1 MHLNPAQQDAVVHL
15 DGPLVVFAGAG
26 SGKTRVITYRI
37 ANLLARQGT
46 PAHRILAV
54 TFTNKAAHEM
64 RQRLAELAGGPI
76 AQELWVGTFHA
87 ICCRLLRRYHAD
99 VGLGRNFVIYDDSDQ
114 KSVMTR
120 IIRDRKLDD
129 RQYVPKQVLGRIHK
143 QKQEGRT
150 PKEVAEKGEFDT
162 DMQGLYVAYEQALN
176 TANAVDFDDLI
187 LHIMRLVE
195 NTASAAGEELRR
207 RFDHVLVDE
216 FQDTNRVQYR
226 LIRALAAR
234 TKNLCVVGDD
244 DQSIY
249 SWRGADIRN
258 IRGFKKDFAGAKVVK
273 LEQNYRSSGNIVA
286 AALGVI
292 SSSPDREP
300 KELWTASE
308 PGEKVQLLAVRD
320 ERDEAD
326 RVVRLARTTISSGVP
341 ADQVAVFYRIN
352 AQSRVLEEAFRAGGI
367 PYQIVGGMRFFER
380 AEVKDAMGYLR
391 LLENPSSDAD
401 FLRIINVPARG
412 IGDKTIQYL
421 TELAIEHRCSLW
433 TALGTALES
442 KGLPVAAKKRLL
454 VFRELIGALLP
465 LRETLGPHA
474 LATQALEQSG
484 YLQVLKQADTA
495 EADARLENLAEF
507 SGSIA
512 DYEKEV
518 RAAGE
523 EPSVSGYLERVS
535 LVADIDGV
543 QDQRTVLLMTVHAAK
558 GLEFDTAFLTG
569 MEEEMF
575 PYRGL
580 DGSSPEELEEE
591 RRLAYV
597 AITRARRR
605 LILTSAATRTIFGH
619 TRYTQPSRFLRD
631 IPLEVMEQSAAAW
644 STPPSQSSYPR
655 ANGGQSWG
663 RRPAVY
669 DDFDQSERSAP
680 APTRPSARPAS
691 TAPTNGGANGSA
703 PGQRHIDYEA
713 FDDSGDANA
722 ALARLRRGSTV
733 HHDRFGKG
741 TVLEVVKGEQP
752 RVLARF
758 AGWGER
764 RVLLTAL
771 RVE

>member
-1 MHLNPAQQDAVVHL
+1 MHLNPAQQDAVVHV

-37 ANLLARQGT
+37 ANLVARHGVR
-46 PAHRILAV
+46 PHRVLAV

-64 RQRLAELAGGPI
+64 RQRLTGLAGDTI

-99 VGLGRNFVIYDDSDQ
+99 VGLGRNFVIYDDADQ
-114 KSVMTR
+114 KSLMTR
-120 IIRDRKLDD
+120 IIRDRKLDE
-129 RQYVPKQVLGRIHK
+129 RLFVPKQVLGKIHK
-143 QKQEGRT
+143 QKQEGRS
-150 PKEVAEKGEFDT
+150 PADLRENPQLDAELLE
-162 DMQGLYVAYEQALN
+162 LYEDYERALR
-176 TANAVDFDDLI
+176 TANAADFDDLI
-187 LHIMRLVE
+187 LHVMRLAE
-195 NTASAAGEELRR
+195 DPNSAAGEELRN

-226 LIRALAAR
+226 LLRAVASR

-258 IRGFKKDFAGAKVVK
+258 IRGFKRDFAGAKVVK
-273 LEQNYRSSGNIVA
+273 LEQNYRSTGNIVK

-308 PGEKVQLLAVRD
+308 PGDKVQLLAVQN
-320 ERDEAD
+320 ERDEAE
-326 RVVRLARTTISSGVP
+326 RVVKLAKQTIAAGVA
-341 ADQVAVFYRIN
+341 ADEVAVFYRIN
-352 AQSRVLEEAFRAGGI
+352 AQSRVMEEAFRTAGV

-380 AEVKDAMGYLR
+380 AEVKDALAYLR
-391 LLENPSSDAD
+391 LLENPASDAD
-401 FLRIINVPARG
+401 FLRVINVPARG
-412 IGDKTIQYL
+412 IGDKTISQL
-421 TELAIEHRCSLW
+421 LELAVQNRVSLW
-433 TALGTALES
+433 TALGHALEAP
-442 KGLPVAAKKRLL
+442 GLAVAAKKRLHG
-454 VFRELIGALLP
+454 FRELLNTLFP

-474 LATQALEQSG
+474 LAAEILQQSG
-484 YLQVLKQADTA
+484 YLQMLKQADSA

-507 SGSIA
+507 TGSIA
-512 DYEKEV
+512 DYEKEA
-518 RAAGE
+518 RASGE
-523 EPSVSGYLERVS
+523 AATVSGYLERVS
-535 LVADIDGV
+535 LVADIDSV

-558 GLEFDTAFLTG
+558 GLEFDTVFLTG
-569 MEEEMF
+569 MEEQIF

-580 DGSSPEELEEE
+580 DGTSPEELEEE
-591 RRLAYV
+591 RRLGYV

-605 LILTSAATRTIFGH
+605 LFMTHAAVRTIFGN
-619 TRYTQPSRFLRD
+619 TRYTLPSRFLKD
-631 IPLEVMEQSAAAW
+631 IPLDVLEQSAGAW
-644 STPPSQSSYPR
+644 SQPPASAPGYGRSAANARFGWNGR
-655 ANGGQSWG
+655 A
-663 RRPAVY
+663 PAA
-669 DDFDQSERSAP
+669 DEFDQRVPTDHGERSAWG
-680 APTRPSARPAS
+680 ATSARVPSSRPAS
-691 TAPTNGGANGSA
+691 GT
-703 PGQRHIDYEA
+703 PGQRSIDYDA
-713 FDDSGDANA
+713 FDDNGEQRSV
-722 ALARLRRGSTV
+722 RVSRGSTV

-741 TVLEVVKGEQP
+741 TVLEVVQGEQP